1 MIKIKIHNIHEIVE
15 QERSWLISKV
25 APFVVD
31 VERKVEEAIVEQLQE
46 VFLSKKIK
54 AEICI
59 EKDT

>member
-59 EKDT
+59 EKDA